1 MKTLLAAACLSAF
14 TFGTASAEPRG
25 TTPSLTIGGSV
36 FDDLTALGFD
46 LGKFEPAFSG
56 RFPYRI

>member
-1 MKTLLAAACLSAF
+1 MKTLLAAACLS
-14 TFGTASAEPRG
+14 TFAVGAAWAESRG
-25 TTPSLTIGGSV
+25 ITPSFTIGGSV
-36 FDDLTALGFD
+36 FADLTALGFD